1 MSTSWNREY
10 RRAVVVGGGIN
21 GLSAATFL
29 ARAGWQVQV
38 FEQAARV
45 GGAAR
50 SAAVFGADTIVDLGA
65 AAHPFGA
72 VSPAFSALGLEEFGL
87 EFVHS
92 DYPLA
97 HPLPGRPAALL
108 HRSLEATAAA
118 LGVDKRGWYQL
129 HRHLV
134 AHLDAHLANALSPLM
149 VPPLQPAALLRF
161 APIALPSA
169 TTVGHLCF
177 REQPAKAL
185 LAGNAVHAIA
195 PPSQPLTAAF
205 GTLFAAIGMTHGWPV
220 AKGGSQSIVDAL
232 TRAAVAA
239 GVKIHTNAHVSDVH
253 ELPEHEALILNLAPA
268 RIVRLAGVELSGRAR
283 RQLKR
288 WRSGPG
294 VYKVDYLLSQAP
306 PWRDPRVGQATTV
319 HVCGTAADIDI
330 AERQVRAGR
339 MPRRPFVMLCQQQ
352 VADPGRA
359 QRGFIL
365 WAYAHV
371 PHNYQERYPGEVAE
385 LIEQQIE
392 RFAPGFRDTIVTRN
406 LVSPQQLQALNP
418 NLIGGDIAVGAMSG
432 SQVLFRPGIRA
443 NPYRI
448 GPRTYLASAAAPPG
462 AGVHGMVGAHVAHS
476 ILRTIGGADATAT
489 RPLRR
494 DDAVS

>member
-1 MSTSWNREY
+1 MALTVL
-10 RRAVVVGGGIN
+10 AQP
-21 GLSAATFL
+21 TFL

-232 TRAAVAA
+232 TRAAAAA
-239 GVKIHTNAHVSDVH
+239 GVKIHTNAHVSDVR

-268 RIVRLAGVELSGRAR
+268 RLCAWPGWSSVAGRAGSSR
-283 RQLKR
+283 GGGQ
-288 WRSGPG
+288 G

-306 PWRDPRVGQATTV
+306 PWRGPRVGQATTV

-330 AERQVRAGR
+330 AETQVRAGR

-359 QRGFIL
+359 RSGFIL

-448 GPRTYLASAAAPPG
+448 GVVLIWPRRRHRRAPEYTAWWARMWPTQFCALSAARTQQRPG
-462 AGVHGMVGAHVAHS
+462 RCGA
-476 ILRTIGGADATAT
+476 TTQ
-489 RPLRR
+489 
-494 DDAVS
+494 